1 MAFLLTDEVDFPA
14 AGAFALVT
22 FLSCISIL
30 ASVGLMNL
38 VSRDWALEVATNE
51 ELTSLNSW
59 MRGIDQACM
68 IIACGLAGLA
78 ISYNKAFGA
87 GLIAGFNIIAMIF
100 QGIMLIRV
108 YNMIPSLQEPRKQD
122 VRPSSKEL
130 TCTEKIT
137 TRVKQPYE
145 SWEIFF
151 KCKVALPGFVLG
163 VLYVNILG
171 MGYPLQGYGRQV
183 LCEI

>member
-1 MAFLLTDEVDFPA
+1 
-14 AGAFALVT
+14 
-22 FLSCISIL
+22 
-30 ASVGLMNL
+30 MNL
-38 VSRDWALEVATNE
+38 ISRDWALEVATNE

-87 GLIAGFNIIAMIF
+87 GLIAGFNILAMIF

-108 YNMIPSLQEPRKQD
+108 YKMIPSLREPRKQEQ
-122 VRPSSKEL
+122 RPSTEEL
-130 TCTEKIT
+130 SFTQKIA
-137 TRVKQPYE
+137 TRAKQTYE